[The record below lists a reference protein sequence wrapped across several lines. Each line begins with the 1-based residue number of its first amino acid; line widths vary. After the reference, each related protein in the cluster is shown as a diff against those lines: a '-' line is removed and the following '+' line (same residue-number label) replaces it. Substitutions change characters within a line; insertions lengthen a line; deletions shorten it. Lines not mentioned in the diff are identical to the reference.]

1 MLVITFTMICS
12 VLAYLNNATSEKS
25 KNFKA
30 IVTNKWQIPSRMPWA
45 YAADLR
51 RGGWRKEGDVLP
63 KDSMTWQF
71 YIGSLEKD
79 VKGFDPT
86 KFVFAFV
93 LEPKAL
99 LTMMDD
105 LEDLDPASAEGKE
118 WAEVVAKLEK
128 NRIGIILGETKLEQL
143 QKKVGD
149 RLTVYSVSH
158 KEIDLEFE
166 IVGSFPKSL
175 GRYATNAA
183 MNNEYMLA
191 AYEDYQRKKGKQH
204 PLFLEGPLGL
214 VWLRLQ
220 DRAEFERLAAQM
232 TDNPLFS
239 APPVKL
245 ESASSGIASF
255 IEPYRDILWAVRWLL
270 APAILF
276 SLSLVLANAISI
288 SVRERQKELAVMKV
302 IGFRP
307 WQLLALVL
315 GEAVLLGAAVGVG
328 TIALSMF
335 LINRLAGGIQFPI
348 AFLSRFY
355 IPADAW
361 WWGLAVG
368 GGTALVGALLP
379 AWSARNVKVTEVFS
393 KVS

>member
-1 MLVITFTMICS
+1 VKILLLIAKNLRRNLFRTLLTAAGTFMLVITFTMICS

-51 RGGWRKEGDVLP
+51 RGGWRKE
-63 KDSMTWQF
+63 
-71 YIGSLEKD
+71 
-79 VKGFDPT
+79 GFDPT

-255 IEPYRDILWAVRWLL
+255 IEPYRDILWAVRWL
-270 APAILF
+270 
-276 SLSLVLANAISI
+276 VLANAISI